1 MKKIIAVML
10 CLLIACMTFACLVS
24 AEVEVVESSR
34 DPYEGEIPQ
43 VVTNLIGQYSADHTD
58 ELHSGLT
65 FLRALTEKMTKLA
78 QDIARAFD
86 QLAERLKGF
95 RAENLLSNVRGI
107 FQ

>member
-1 MKKIIAVML
+1 MKKLIAVML
-10 CLLIACMTFACLVS
+10 CLLVACTTFACLVS
-24 AEVEVVESSR
+24 AEAEVVETSK

-43 VVTNLIGQYSADHTD
+43 VVTNLIGQYSADHTG

-65 FLRALTEKMTKLA
+65 FLRVLTEKMTKFV

-95 RAENLLSNVRGI
+95 RAENLLSNVKGI